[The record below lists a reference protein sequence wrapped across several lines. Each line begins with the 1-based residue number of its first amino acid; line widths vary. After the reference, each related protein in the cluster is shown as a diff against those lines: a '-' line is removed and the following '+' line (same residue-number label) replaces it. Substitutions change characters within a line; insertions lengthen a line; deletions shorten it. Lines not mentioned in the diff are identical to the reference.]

1 MLYMVTILNVRIQ
14 FWILNYKVYSI
25 WMIALI
31 IIPIHAGIQVYWICI
46 ENLSWNSSLLNSHW
60 EFVTGIQ
67 IYWIRIHEALTIA
80 KSCIFGI
87 QFSRWNGRQWVGD
100 SHYWRTPFTLMGYGY
115 QSESVDPYTFSEF
128 GSSRCGSSANKGH
141 CRVWDLIHVK
151 ESYPP
156 RLKVWVYVDDP

>member
-1 MLYMVTILNVRIQ
+1 MLYMVTILKMRIQ

-31 IIPIHAGIQVYWICI
+31 IIPIHAGIQVYWIRI

-60 EFVTGIQ
+60 EFVAEIQ

-87 QFSRWNGRQWVGD
+87 QFSRWNGRQWVGG
-100 SHYWRTPFTLMGYGY
+100 SHYWRTPFNLMGYGY
-115 QSESVDPYTFSEF
+115 QSESVEIWTIHMYRWTSWWSHNSTQHVNVLPPYM
-128 GSSRCGSSANKGH
+128 
-141 CRVWDLIHVK
+141 
-151 ESYPP
+151 
-156 RLKVWVYVDDP
+156 